1 MAQGGGLRRCIGGL
15 RTQRLR
21 SRPQHA
27 DIPSRRHC
35 RIAGHPVNDA
45 PHRCLAADQRQPAA
59 GPVAQWL
66 EPAAHNGLV
75 AGSSPAGPT
84 NEIKCLSIFIF
95 LRHQKYHTISNGL
108 VENKQVFSTALTES
122 GRARRLACRSRR
134 QRKVSTHDV
143 CFCSMIGH
151 SLATSAVPKCAT
163 NGLMH
168 GSNQRTA
175 HFVRNAVA
183 YRAAQNSRWS
193 WLCSEKACGLSL
205 ASDLS
210 VWPAF
215 CTPQWPA

>member
-1 MAQGGGLRRCIGGL
+1 
-15 RTQRLR
+15 
-21 SRPQHA
+21 
-27 DIPSRRHC
+27 
-35 RIAGHPVNDA
+35 
-45 PHRCLAADQRQPAA
+45 
-59 GPVAQWL
+59 
-66 EPAAHNGLV
+66 
-75 AGSSPAGPT
+75 
-84 NEIKCLSIFIF
+84 
-95 LRHQKYHTISNGL
+95 
-108 VENKQVFSTALTES
+108 
-122 GRARRLACRSRR
+122 
-134 QRKVSTHDV
+134 
-143 CFCSMIGH
+143 MIGH